1 LATHLKWHDVVSV
14 HEFVAPEPDEEPS
27 GDLAVMLTGG
37 GARAAYQVGL
47 LRGLARHF
55 PTVHFQIVTG
65 VSAGAINAAFL
76 AANGGS
82 LQQKV
87 DRLTDLWRVLE
98 CDRVFRPNY
107 ASLLPFRRRGMHGL
121 FGSEPLAALLGEIL
135 HCPARNAPIEGI
147 RENLR
152 HGTLEAVSLLTLDY
166 STGQTVRWIQGR
178 AFDHFDGPNRRSAL
192 TEITIEHI
200 LASTALP
207 FVFPAVRIGDRWH
220 GDGGIRL
227 SAPLSPALHLG
238 ATRVLAMST
247 GYQPAACEANG
258 PVVRGYPPAAQ
269 ILGQLVNAVFLDA
282 IDEDV
287 VRMERINEM
296 IRRLPPAERDGLKPI
311 DLFVLR
317 PSRDLARLAAGYQRL
332 LPRSMRLFIRALGG
346 YETESSDFL
355 SLLMFDP
362 SYLRLLIEIG
372 EEDVEARVGELG
384 EFLWSAAAMPPPRE
398 RSHGGRTSDHS
409 SVPRKITSATVK

>member
-1 LATHLKWHDVVSV
+1 MKCKISVSV
-14 HEFVAPEPDEEPS
+14 QEFIALTEPDGEQP

-55 PTVHFQIVTG
+55 PSVHFQVVTG
-65 VSAGAINAAFL
+65 VSAGAINAVFL
-76 AANGGS
+76 ASNGGS

-87 DRLTDLWRVLE
+87 DRLTNLWRVLE
-98 CDRVFRPNY
+98 CDHVFRPNY
-107 ASLLPFRRRGMHGL
+107 AALLPFHRRRMHGL
-121 FGSEPLAALLGEIL
+121 FGSEPLAQLLCEIL
-135 HCPARNAPIEGI
+135 HSPDPKAPIEGI

-178 AFDHFDGPNRRSAL
+178 NFDQFDGPNRRSEP
-192 TEITIEHI
+192 TEITVEHI

-207 FVFPAVRIGDRWH
+207 FVFPAVRIGERWH

-227 SAPLSPALHLG
+227 SAPLSPAIHLG

-247 GYQPAACEANG
+247 GYQPTATEANR

-287 VRMERINEM
+287 VRMERMNEM
-296 IRRLPPAERDGLKPI
+296 IRRLPPPDRDGLKPI

-317 PSRDLARLAAGYQRL
+317 PSRDLARLAAGYQRF

-362 SYLRLLIEIG
+362 GYLRLLMEIG
-372 EEDVEARVGELG
+372 EEDVESRLGELG
-384 EFLWSAAAMPPPRE
+384 GFLGSARSWHAAR
-398 RSHGGRTSDHS
+398 
-409 SVPRKITSATVK
+409 